1 MTVNNELFTKECNYH
16 DVANVGTLEIAQ
28 KGFMVGTAA
37 QITVELI
44 RHFATKIEHLENQIK
59 TLTPNNQEKE
69 QIRFKVGWVY
79 KNGHG
84 SDILILNSASSD
96 DPYPL
101 KGIRLNDFLHNRESQ
116 TYSLDG
122 YYNMNDKNLALNLIH
137 STGRKWEPQE

>member
-44 RHFATKIEHLENQIK
+44 RHFATKIEHL
-59 TLTPNNQEKE
+59 EKE

-122 YYNMNDKNLALNLIH
+122 
-137 STGRKWEPQE
+137 